1 MRGVWL
7 TFFVTERG
15 KHKGE
20 LLHDWLLDKARHLGL
35 HGGTA
40 LRATAGFGRH
50 GRMHEETF
58 FELAPELPVEVG
70 FVLTEEEAEKLL
82 GAVRAEGLK
91 LFYTRSPVEFGVTG
105 EDGSPDVA

>member
-1 MRGVWL
+1 MPGVYL

-15 KHKGE
+15 KHHGE
-20 LLHDWLLDKARHLGL
+20 LTYDWLLAKARELGL

-58 FELAPELPVEVG
+58 FELAPELPVEVS
-70 FVLTEEEAEKLL
+70 FAVSEEEAQKLL
-82 GAVRAEGLK
+82 DAVRAEGLK
-91 LFYTRSPVEFGVTG
+91 LFYTRSPVEFGITG
-105 EDGSPDVA
+105 EDTGTDVA

>member
-1 MRGVWL
+1 MRGVYL
-7 TFFVTERG
+7 TFFVTERARHHG
-15 KHKGE
+15 D
-20 LLHDWLLDKARHLGL
+20 LTYDWLLDKARKLGF

-40 LRATAGFGRH
+40 VRATAGFGRH

-70 FVLTEEEAEKLL
+70 FALTEEEADKLL
-82 GAVRAEGLK
+82 DAVRAEGLK

-105 EDGSPDVA
+105 EDGGGDVA